1 MRESREFDEVEPL
14 DGLEEDFADH
24 YFDGADLDADVLY
37 ELYELDEE
45 DLEAF

>member
-1 MRESREFDEVEPL
+1 MREPSDFDEFEPL
-14 DGLEEDFADH
+14 NGLEEDFQDH
-24 YFDGADLDADVLY
+24 YFDGDDLDSDALY